1 MKTSRL
7 ILKCLAS
14 GMLVTAF
21 IFISALSLLM
31 FPFYLA
37 LIVKGKAK
45 ASTIVQ
51 IIPLGIIGALLWK
64 IWKPEGMS
72 ETERAYYDGISEGQI
87 KASRA
92 VGRLEGA
99 RMIAVP
105 EDLSLKPVYST
116 RAIPKRSSQGTHIP
130 Y

>member
-87 KASRA
+87 KASRV

-116 RAIPKRSSQGTHIP
+116 RAISKRSSQGTHIP